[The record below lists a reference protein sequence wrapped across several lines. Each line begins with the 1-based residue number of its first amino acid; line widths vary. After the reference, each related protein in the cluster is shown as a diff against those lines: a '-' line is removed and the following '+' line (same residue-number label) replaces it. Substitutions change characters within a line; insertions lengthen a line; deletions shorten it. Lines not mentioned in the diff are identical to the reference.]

1 MENIINGNYKLF
13 SKSNIKNRDNKS
25 IIVLKSDVI
34 RDNNSIE
41 VRYIIEGENNEYY
54 GEIVLKHSI
63 DDTDNTAEIE
73 YYSSPEE
80 KYRRKGNIL
89 IGLQEVL
96 KDAFV
101 NYQLDNIYLNITPK
115 NVASQNLAIKSGF
128 IKREGSRRYFD
139 LSKEKYLKRKEESD
153 LGEEIYV
160 LVDYNPEKGEFF
172 VEKKFVGLAGIKEAS
187 EKYNEVKRNALSEFG
202 KIIERKADGSQNLV
216 EDYSNLLEA
225 DKPLSK

>member
-1 MENIINGNYKLF
+1 MENIINGNYKFF

-25 IIVLKSDVI
+25 IIVLKSDVK
-34 RDNNSIE
+34 RTDNSIE
-41 VRYIIEGENNEYY
+41 VRYIIEGENDEYY
-54 GEIVLKHSI
+54 GEIVLKHSV
-63 DDTDNTAEIE
+63 DDKDNTAEIE
-73 YYSSPEE
+73 YYSTLEE
-80 KYRRKGNIL
+80 KYKRKGNIL

-96 KDAFV
+96 KDAFA
-101 NYQLDNIYLNITPK
+101 NYQLDNIYLNIAPK

-139 LSKEKYLKRKEESD
+139 LSKEKYLKRKEEND

-172 VEKKFVGLAGIKEAS
+172 VEKRFVGLAGIKEAS

-216 EDYSNLLEA
+216 EDYSNLLED

>member
-1 MENIINGNYKLF
+1 M
-13 SKSNIKNRDNKS
+13 
-25 IIVLKSDVI
+25 
-34 RDNNSIE
+34 
-41 VRYIIEGENNEYY
+41 
-54 GEIVLKHSI
+54 KHSV
-63 DDTDNTAEIE
+63 DDKDNTAEIE
-73 YYSSPEE
+73 YYSTLEE
-80 KYRRKGNIL
+80 KYKRKGNIL

-96 KDAFV
+96 KDAFA
-101 NYQLDNIYLNITPK
+101 NYQLDNIYLNIAPK

-139 LSKEKYLKRKEESD
+139 LSKEKYLKRKEEND

-172 VEKKFVGLAGIKEAS
+172 VEKRFVGLAGIKEAS

-216 EDYSNLLEA
+216 EDYSNLLED